1 MEISAG
7 TQEKIDKVLKLP
19 KAARIGILAGIGMLI
34 CAGYFFGFYQESAKE
49 LERLQGEEANLQ
61 RKLSSVR
68 IIAGNLASFEAEI
81 EQLELKLKK
90 ALRQL
95 PNEKQLEV
103 LLTDISNLGKTAGVE
118 IRSFQRQQEIFH
130 DFYAEVPIA
139 IQLEGEY
146 HDIGK
151 FFELLSKLKRIVTM
165 GSLKISVGKES
176 LEATRLRVDGVATT
190 FRFIGAADGAAAGA

>member
-1 MEISAG
+1 MEFGAG

-19 KAARIGILAGIGMLI
+19 KAARFGILAAIGVLI
-34 CAGYFFGFYQESAKE
+34 CTGYYFGSYQESSLE
-49 LERLQGEEANLQ
+49 LDRLQGEEANLQ
-61 RKLSSVR
+61 RKLSEVR
-68 IIAGNLASFEAEI
+68 LIAGNIGAFEVEI
-81 EQLELKLKK
+81 GELETKLKK

-118 IRSFQRQQEIFH
+118 IRSFQRQEEVFH

-139 IQLEGEY
+139 IQLDGEY

-151 FFELLSKLKRIVTM
+151 FFELLAQLKRIVNM
-165 GSLKISVGKES
+165 GSLKIGVAKES
-176 LEATRLRVDGVATT
+176 LDSTRLRVTGVATT
-190 FRFIGAADGAAAGA
+190 FRFIGAGAGA

>member
-7 TQEKIDKVLKLP
+7 TQEKIDKILKLP
-19 KAARIGILAGIGMLI
+19 KGARIGILVAIGVLL
-34 CAGYFFGFYQESAKE
+34 CAGYYFGSYQADAQE
-49 LERLQGEEANLQ
+49 LARLRAEEANLQ
-61 RKLSSVR
+61 RKLSEVR
-68 IIAGNLASFEAEI
+68 LIAGNIVEFEAEI
-81 EQLELKLKK
+81 ADLEVKLKK

-118 IRSFQRQQEIFH
+118 IRSFQRQQEITH

-139 IQLEGEY
+139 IQVDGEY

-151 FFELLSKLKRIVTM
+151 FFELLSQLKRIVNM
-165 GSLKISVGKES
+165 GSLKIAVES
-176 LEATRLRVDGVATT
+176 ESIDSTRLSVTGTATT
-190 FRFIGAADGAAAGA
+190 FRFIGAGAGA

>member
-1 MEISAG
+1 MEISAE
-7 TQEKIDKVLKLP
+7 TQEKLDKILKLP
-19 KAARIGILAGIGMLI
+19 KGARIGILVGIGVLL
-34 CAGYFFGFYQESAKE
+34 CTGYYFGSYQGDAQE
-49 LERLQGEEANLQ
+49 LARLQAEEANLQ
-61 RKLSSVR
+61 RKLSEVR
-68 IIAGNLASFEAEI
+68 LIAGNIVEFEAEI
-81 EQLELKLKK
+81 AALEIKLKK

-139 IQLEGEY
+139 IQIDGQY

-151 FFELLSKLKRIVTM
+151 FFELLSQLKRIVNM
-165 GSLKISVGKES
+165 GSLKIGVESESV
-176 LEATRLRVDGVATT
+176 EATRLKVTGTATT
-190 FRFIGAADGAAAGA
+190 FRFVGAGSGA